1 MTTSFQLDNALI
13 GVGDGV
19 SLIRQSRQ
27 LELLIMGVVD
37 YAIYMLDPNGNI
49 ASWNSGGARI
59 KGYDAEEVIGRHFSI
74 FYTEEDVEAGVP
86 AAALARAASTG
97 QFEAEGWR
105 VRKDG
110 SRFWASVVIDAI
122 REDGE
127 LLGFAKVTRDI
138 TERKLAA
145 QALEEAQNALL
156 QAQKLEAVGQLTY
169 GMAHDFN
176 NLLTVVG
183 HSLDRL
189 RVVRNDDAKFD
200 RTMSTARRA
209 LDRGTRLT
217 RQLLAFSRGQDLR
230 PRAVDVNA
238 LIRDAEVLL
247 SRVCDERVELS
258 LDLCA
263 GVATI
268 QADPTQLEASLLNLV
283 INARDAVAHGS
294 GRIRVSTEIRGEH
307 LSLAVSDNGSG
318 MTPEVAKRA
327 TEPFF
332 TTKEVGKGSGLGL
345 SQVYGF
351 VKQSGGAFELKS
363 SAESGTSIVMHF
375 PLSSV
380 AEVAPQPTVLLVDDD
395 ENILDVVQESLRD
408 AGYAVITAA
417 NGAQALQIL
426 NEDAGR
432 VDVVFS
438 DISMPGGMSGIDLAK
453 HAYDVRPA
461 LRVILTSGYSPN
473 WLPELPP
480 NCEFLPKPYEMSDL
494 DRRLRRSR
502 RRPADQATPSQ

>member
-1 MTTSFQLDNALI
+1 MDISIQPETAPVKTR
-13 GVGDGV
+13 DGV
-19 SLIRQSRQ
+19 SLIQQSRQ
-27 LELLIMGVVD
+27 LELLIMSVVD
-37 YAIYMLDPNGNI
+37 YAIYMLDLNGNI

-74 FYTEEDVEAGVP
+74 FYTQEDVAAGLP
-86 AAALARAASTG
+86 DTALTCAATTG

-122 REDGE
+122 REDGK

-138 TERKLAA
+138 TERKRSE

-183 HSLDRL
+183 HSLERL
-189 RVVRNDDAKFD
+189 RTMRQDDDKFD
-200 RTMSTARRA
+200 RAMTTARRA

-217 RQLLAFSRGQDLR
+217 KQLLAFSRGQVLR
-230 PRAVDVNA
+230 PKAVDVNA

-258 LDLCA
+258 LDLCP
-263 GVATI
+263 GSATI

-283 INARDAVAHGS
+283 INACDAISEAN
-294 GRIRVSTEIRGEH
+294 GRIKVSTEIHGEH
-307 LSLAVSDNGSG
+307 LTVSVSDNGSG

-351 VKQSGGAFELKS
+351 VKQSGGSFELR
-363 SAESGTSIVMHF
+363 SAAEGGTTISMHF
-375 PLSSV
+375 PVSGMV
-380 AEVAPQPTVLLVDDD
+380 EAAAQPTVLLVDDD

-408 AGYAVITAA
+408 AGYAVLTAA
-417 NGAQALQIL
+417 NGSQALQIL
-426 NEDAGR
+426 TEDAGKL
-432 VDVVFS
+432 DVVFS
-438 DISMPGGMSGIDLAK
+438 DVSMPGGMSGIELAQ
-453 HAYDVRPA
+453 HAYQVRPN

-494 DRRLRRSR
+494 DRRLRRKR
-502 RRPADQATPSQ
+502 RQSDQAAPSE

>member
-1 MTTSFQLDNALI
+1 MSTSLHIDNAFTGI
-13 GVGDGV
+13 GEGV
-19 SLIRQSRQ
+19 ALVQQSRQ

-74 FYTEEDVEAGVP
+74 FYTEEDVAAGVP
-86 AAALARAASTG
+86 QAALARAAQTG
-97 QFEAEGWR
+97 QFDAEGWR

-110 SRFWASVVIDAI
+110 TRFWASVVIDAI

-138 TERKLAA
+138 TERKHAA

-189 RVVRNDDAKFD
+189 RVVRHDDEKFD
-200 RTMSTARRA
+200 RTTTTARRA

-217 RQLLAFSRGQDLR
+217 KQLLAFSRGQVLR
-230 PRAVDVNA
+230 PKAVDVNA

-247 SRVCDERVELS
+247 SRVCDERIELS

-263 GVATI
+263 GTATI
-268 QADPTQLEASLLNLV
+268 QADPTQLEASLLNLM
-283 INARDAVAHGS
+283 INARDAVASAG
-294 GRIRVSTEIRGEH
+294 GRIRVSTEIHDEH
-307 LSLAVSDNGSG
+307 LRISVSDNGSG

-332 TTKEVGKGSGLGL
+332 TTKDVGKGSGLGL

-351 VKQSGGAFELKS
+351 VKQTGGAFELKS
-363 SAESGTSIVMHF
+363 SAEGGTSIVMHF
-375 PLSSV
+375 ALSSLI
-380 AEVAPQPTVLLVDDD
+380 EAPSQPTVLLVDDD

-408 AGYAVITAA
+408 AGYSVVTAA

-432 VDVVFS
+432 IDVVFS
-438 DISMPGGMSGIDLAK
+438 DISMPGGMSGIELAR
-453 HAYDVRPA
+453 HAYEVRPA

-473 WLPELPP
+473 WLPEFPP

-494 DRRLRRSR
+494 DRRLRRK
-502 RRPADQATPSQ
+502 RRPTDQATLST